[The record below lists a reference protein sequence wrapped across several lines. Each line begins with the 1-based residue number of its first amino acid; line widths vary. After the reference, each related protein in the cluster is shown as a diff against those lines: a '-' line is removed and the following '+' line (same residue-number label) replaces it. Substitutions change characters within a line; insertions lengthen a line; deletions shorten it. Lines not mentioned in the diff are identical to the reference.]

1 MVSGNLDDGTAGLWA
16 VKASGGI
23 SVVQDSADA
32 LFRMMPANAMTH
44 IVVDHCISLDEMGT
58 LLVRLVGQPATAG
71 ASAPKQIK
79 TEIQFAK
86 MEKDMDDMGE
96 LGKPTT
102 FTCPSC
108 NGTLWELQEG
118 SLMRYRCHTGHAFSP
133 DSLLAE
139 QSEAVEGALYSAL
152 RALEEKGA
160 ALRRITE
167 LYTEKFPALKDQY
180 EVRAREADENAEKIR
195 QLLGKRKE

>member
-1 MVSGNLDDGTAGLWA
+1 
-16 VKASGGI
+16 
-23 SVVQDSADA
+23 
-32 LFRMMPANAMTH
+32 MTH
-44 IVVDHCISLDEMGT
+44 VAVDHCVSLDEMGT
-58 LLVRLVGQPATAG
+58 LLVRLVGQPAMSG

-108 NGTLWELQEG
+108 NGTLWELQ
-118 SLMRYRCHTGHAFSP
+118 
-133 DSLLAE
+133 
-139 QSEAVEGALYSAL
+139 
-152 RALEEKGA
+152 RALEKKGA

-180 EVRAREADENAEKIR
+180 EVRAREADETAEKIR
-195 QLLGKRKE
+195 QLLGRTEGIISSSRVAAAMCNDHAIAYSKLRQSTHTGIGASARTVSRN

>member
-167 LYTEKFPALKDQY
+167 LYTEKFPALKHQY
-180 EVRAREADENAEKIR
+180 EVRAREAD
-195 QLLGKRKE
+195 